1 MNKFLFVISF
11 TLFLPVLF
19 AVNKENHIGMAKF
32 LGNETWNRC
41 ASLMLDKDADVYELS
56 YERSGSMPLSPFAGK
71 FIPKFLPTGPTKN
84 EVQLANMDVLN
95 EDVNT
100 ANQGTQMDAFG
111 HFAYTEEVW
120 DGEAK
125 IKNNEIKYF
134 DGLTQDDVKPTQ
146 NSPLL
151 KLGIENVPPIITSAL
166 LLDVRK
172 FANQGKKYSAGEFIT
187 RDDLEITLLKSGL
200 SKRGILPGDVIMIY
214 TGWSDYYK
222 DPDTTKIY
230 YSTAP
235 GISYDAAKYLASK
248 EVVAVGL
255 DTCCVDA
262 RPDPNNP
269 DSFKQPEGT
278 PKNQSFPVHDYF
290 LTKVGVHTLENL
302 NLKKIA
308 NNGVYESCTMILPLK
323 SKGSAGSPIR
333 PVAIGKAS

>member
-19 AVNKENHIGMAKF
+19 ADNKENHIGMAKF

-111 HFAYTEEVW
+111 HFAYTEKVW
-120 DGEAK
+120 DGEAR

-269 DSFKQPEGT
+269 DSFKQPKGT

-323 SKGSAGSPIR
+323 SKGRAGSPIR

>member
-19 AVNKENHIGMAKF
+19 ADNKENHIGMAKF

-111 HFAYTEEVW
+111 HFAYTEKVW

-187 RDDLEITLLKSGL
+187 RDDLEITLQKSGL

-278 PKNQSFPVHDYF
+278 PKI
-290 LTKVGVHTLENL
+290 KVFQ
-302 NLKKIA
+302 
-308 NNGVYESCTMILPLK
+308 CMITF
-323 SKGSAGSPIR
+323 
-333 PVAIGKAS
+333 

>member
-19 AVNKENHIGMAKF
+19 ADNKENHIGMAKF

-125 IKNNEIKYF
+125 IKNSEIKYF

-187 RDDLEITLLKSGL
+187 RDDLEITLQKSGL

-269 DSFKQPEGT
+269 DSFKQPKGT

>member
-19 AVNKENHIGMAKF
+19 SDNKENHIGMAKF

-125 IKNNEIKYF
+125 IKNSEI
-134 DGLTQDDVKPTQ
+134 
-146 NSPLL
+146 
-151 KLGIENVPPIITSAL
+151 
-166 LLDVRK
+166 
-172 FANQGKKYSAGEFIT
+172 
-187 RDDLEITLLKSGL
+187 
-200 SKRGILPGDVIMIY
+200 
-214 TGWSDYYK
+214 
-222 DPDTTKIY
+222 
-230 YSTAP
+230 
-235 GISYDAAKYLASK
+235 
-248 EVVAVGL
+248 
-255 DTCCVDA
+255 
-262 RPDPNNP
+262 
-269 DSFKQPEGT
+269 
-278 PKNQSFPVHDYF
+278 
-290 LTKVGVHTLENL
+290 
-302 NLKKIA
+302 
-308 NNGVYESCTMILPLK
+308 
-323 SKGSAGSPIR
+323 
-333 PVAIGKAS
+333 

>member
-1 MNKFLFVISF
+1 
-11 TLFLPVLF
+11 
-19 AVNKENHIGMAKF
+19 
-32 LGNETWNRC
+32 
-41 ASLMLDKDADVYELS
+41 
-56 YERSGSMPLSPFAGK
+56 
-71 FIPKFLPTGPTKN
+71 
-84 EVQLANMDVLN
+84 
-95 EDVNT
+95 
-100 ANQGTQMDAFG
+100 
-111 HFAYTEEVW
+111 
-120 DGEAK
+120 
-125 IKNNEIKYF
+125 
-134 DGLTQDDVKPTQ
+134 
-146 NSPLL
+146 
-151 KLGIENVPPIITSAL
+151 
-166 LLDVRK
+166 
-172 FANQGKKYSAGEFIT
+172 
-187 RDDLEITLLKSGL
+187 
-200 SKRGILPGDVIMIY
+200 MIY